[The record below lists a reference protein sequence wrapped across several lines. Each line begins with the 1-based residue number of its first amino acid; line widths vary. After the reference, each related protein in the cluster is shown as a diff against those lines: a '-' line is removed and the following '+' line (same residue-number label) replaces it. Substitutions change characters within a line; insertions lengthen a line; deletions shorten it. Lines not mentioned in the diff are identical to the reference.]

1 VVASKQILQGITPSI
16 VEALSTAE
24 MEADDYL
31 ENCMWVILKAQDK
44 TITPEWV
51 SENAESRDQLMD
63 IILYQ
68 CYLHHTMDRL
78 GESLVGR
85 LQKLAAMMG
94 LKIDSDGLKQLWKR
108 VSDDFSAKIS
118 SLSSIV
124 PNAIGQF
131 TENASETTTRSLPN
145 LVESVSGAGQVSD
158 NPEFHEVIR

>member
-1 VVASKQILQGITPSI
+1 
-16 VEALSTAE
+16 
-24 MEADDYL
+24 
-31 ENCMWVILKAQDK
+31 
-44 TITPEWV
+44 
-51 SENAESRDQLMD
+51 MD